1 MVNSARVIDF
11 QPDEEQELVVETVRE
26 FAAQELRPRAR
37 EADEARKLPAELL
50 ERAHTLGLV
59 ANALPEAHGG
69 GGARSALT
77 GVLIAEQL
85 AWGDLALALA
95 ILSPGLLALPLA
107 EFGSAA
113 QQAEWL
119 PALRGS
125 RVRAWRAGLG
135 RAALRL
141 RRVPARDARAAQRA
155 RTGGSTARSAWCPG
169 STGSQRVGVRRERW
183 RVGAALRRAGRCAG
197 SARHARD
204 RTWGCARCRWS
215 SCSSKACAFPRRAR
229 IAGGPAARGRA
240 RHASALAALAVGV
253 ARAAFE
259 LARDYA
265 KQRETF
271 GAPIATR
278 QSIAFMLADMAT
290 EIDGAAPARLGG
302 RLAARPRTRRHARGR
317 ARDLTRRGA
326 WSMQCADG
334 AVQIFGGHGYTREY
348 LPELLLRNAAGF
360 ASFEA
365 LALV

>member
-1 MVNSARVIDF
+1 LIDF

-26 FAAQELRPRAR
+26 FAAQELRQRAR
-37 EADEARKLPAELL
+37 EADESRKLPADLL

-59 ANALPEAHGG
+59 SNSLPEAHGG

-77 GVLIAEQL
+77 GVLIAEEL
-85 AWGDLALALA
+85 AWGDLGLALA

-107 EFGSAA
+107 EFGSPA

-119 PALRGS
+119 PRF
-125 RVRAWRAGLG
+125 
-135 RAALRL
+135 
-141 RRVPARDARAAQRA
+141 
-155 RTGGSTARSAWCPG
+155 TGTAFAPG
-169 STGSQRVGVRRERW
+169 SLAWVE
-183 RVGAALRRAGRCAG
+183 
-197 SARHARD
+197 
-204 RTWGCARCRWS
+204 
-215 SCSSKACAFPRRAR
+215 PRFDSDVYR
-229 IAGGPAARGRA
+229 PAARARRDGADWRLDGAKCLVPWLDGLAAVGIVACEGGSSRLFAVPVDAPGLRAVPACYMGLRALPLVELQLEGVRVPESARIEADLGRVA
-240 RHASALAALAVGV
+240 AQGRVAAAALALGV
-253 ARAAFE
+253 ARAAYE

-290 EIDGAAPARLGG
+290 EVDGLRLLTWEAAWQLDRGQDATRAAALASSQARRVVL
-302 RLAARPRTRRHARGR
+302 
-317 ARDLTRRGA
+317 
-326 WSMQCADG
+326 QCADG

>member
-1 MVNSARVIDF
+1 LIDF

-37 EADEARKLPAELL
+37 AADEARKLPADLL
-50 ERAHTLGLV
+50 ERAHALGLV

-69 GGARSALT
+69 SGQRSALT
-77 GVLIAEQL
+77 GALVAEQL
-85 AWGDLALALA
+85 GWGDLALALA

-107 EFGSAA
+107 EFASPA

-119 PALRGS
+119 PRF
-125 RVRAWRAGLG
+125 AGAG
-135 RAALRL
+135 FAPAALAWVEPRFDSDVYRPQARARRSGGEWQLDGRKCLVPWLDGLAAVGVVAHDGAGPQLFVVPVVARGLRAEPAAYMGLRALPLVELQLEGVRVPESARVAADL
-141 RRVPARDARAAQRA
+141 RRVAAQ
-155 RTGGSTARSAWCPG
+155 G
-169 STGSQRVGVRRERW
+169 RV
-183 RVGAALRRAGRCAG
+183 
-197 SARHARD
+197 
-204 RTWGCARCRWS
+204 
-215 SCSSKACAFPRRAR
+215 
-229 IAGGPAARGRA
+229 
-240 RHASALAALAVGV
+240 ALAALAVGV

-290 EIDGAAPARLGG
+290 EIDGLRLLAWEAAWQLDRRLDATREAALALAQARRVVL
-302 RLAARPRTRRHARGR
+302 
-317 ARDLTRRGA
+317 
-326 WSMQCADG
+326 QCADG